1 VAQPPGGYG
10 SHDAT
15 AQRCRGRKA
24 VPPAHRRVAPEL
36 GRSRAL

>member
-24 VPPAHRRVAPEL
+24 SRLLIGASRLSWVV
-36 GRSRAL
+36 RAL